1 MFWGVGTGTC
11 SSHFPFN
18 FVKNRDICREC
29 LELEMDVE
37 NSEHVYWWKEPLNLA
52 NVINIELHSRLDDL
66 DGGVSYAGVY
76 RDNI

>member
-1 MFWGVGTGTC
+1 
-11 SSHFPFN
+11 
-18 FVKNRDICREC
+18 
-29 LELEMDVE
+29 MDVE